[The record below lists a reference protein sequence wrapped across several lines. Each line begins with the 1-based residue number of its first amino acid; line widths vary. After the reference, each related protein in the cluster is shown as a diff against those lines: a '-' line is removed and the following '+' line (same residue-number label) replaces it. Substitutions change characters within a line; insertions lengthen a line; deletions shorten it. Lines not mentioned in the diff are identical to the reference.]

1 MEIGENAELEHSTR
15 KIKRHVRGRGPKTI
29 KSHRGQWVEEDM
41 TMDLADT
48 TNDCT
53 EQEVGLEYSTQDEY
67 FEKIVVCGCSVC
79 HGKKQFKRVI
89 VQRHYIDDELPVC
102 SMPPTIDSN
111 PIGIVVRNFP
121 I

>member
-1 MEIGENAELEHSTR
+1 MEIGENVELEHSTSKR
-15 KIKRHVRGRGPKTI
+15 KRYVRGRGPKTI
-29 KSHRGQWVEEDM
+29 KSRRGQWVEEDM
-41 TMDLADT
+41 TMDPADT

-53 EQEVGLEYSTQDEY
+53 EQEVGLEYSTWDEY
-67 FEKIVVCGCSVC
+67 FEKIVVCGCFVC
-79 HGKKQFKRVI
+79 RGKKQFKRAI
-89 VQRHYIDDELPVC
+89 VQRHYIDDELPVG